1 MPHVG
6 IDLEQF
12 ATDPYRSGIQRV
24 LQQLAIHWPSDVIEA
39 TFVVPHR
46 GQYLLLSPNQAAE
59 LIGVGFSQTTNVS
72 LHNAI
77 SSKVEELS
85 ALAPSV
91 SRGSL
96 AALFS
101 SWMLPEVS
109 YLPIVQERF
118 EVFDEIMP
126 TVMIGYDALPMTDPG
141 NYRFKPGQAWTV
153 SRYFRALVRAYAVV
167 CISTQ
172 SKIEILSRLR
182 RDAQKVT
189 TVAHPGGDHVP
200 VHSKIT
206 PANQDSQSPLRLL
219 RLGTLEARKRPLDA
233 LAIFEYMK
241 DSGIDVELTYVGA
254 QSSSDQSINDRIQR
268 ASSKSVGV
276 TWIDDADDPEI
287 YHQMKNADIFLSLGT
302 EGFGIPV
309 LESVRLGT
317 PVVFEG
323 SQPAAELMMDHGA
336 FRLSSGEP
344 KDMALEVCEL
354 SRNME
359 RNRDQLDPHAV
370 PRWGDFARAV
380 ADVCQ

>member
-59 LIGVGFSQTTNVS
+59 LVGVGFSQTTSVS
-72 LHNAI
+72 LLSAV
-77 SSKVEELS
+77 SSKIEELS

-96 AALFS
+96 VALFS

-109 YLPIVQERF
+109 YLPVVQERF
-118 EVFDEIMP
+118 EVFDEFMP
-126 TVMIGYDALPMTDPG
+126 TVMIGYDALPMTDPE
-141 NYRFKPGQAWTV
+141 NYRFRPGQAWTV
-153 SRYFRALVRAYAVV
+153 SRYFRYLVRAHAVV

-172 SKIEILSRLR
+172 SKLEILSRLR
-182 RDAQKVT
+182 RDSQKVT
-189 TVAHPGGDHVP
+189 TVAHPGGDHIP
-200 VHSKIT
+200 VHSKRKY
-206 PANQDSQSPLRLL
+206 ANQGSHSPLHLL
-219 RLGTLEARKRPLDA
+219 RLGTLEARKRPVDA
-233 LAIFEYMK
+233 LAIFEHMK
-241 DSGIDVELTYVGA
+241 KSGVDVELTFVGA
-254 QSSSDQSINDRIQR
+254 QSSSDESINDQIHR
-268 ASSKSVGV
+268 ASSKHAGV
-276 TWIDDADDPEI
+276 TWIDNADDSEI
-287 YHQMKNADIFLSLGT
+287 YRQMKNADIFLSLGT

-323 SQPAAELMMDHGA
+323 NQPAAELMMNHGA

-344 KDMALEVCEL
+344 KDMAVEIGEL
-354 SRNME
+354 AQNMQMSR
-359 RNRDQLDPHAV
+359 DLLDPHAV
-370 PRWGDFARAV
+370 PKWDDFARAV
-380 ADVCQ
+380 AEVCQ